1 MRLSSSWV
9 FAAGAAASTSMITL
23 PTTFGFQ
30 QQQQQQQRQLRQ
42 RAPSS
47 SSSSSMR
54 VSATMYESATS
65 TTSDEASTTTMT
77 YADVNSLAFRALQR
91 ECKSLGLSAVGTT
104 AALRG
109 RLLGHYGL
117 ERVVEAADVATLAAT
132 AAEIEVS
139 LSLRRRLER

>member
-9 FAAGAAASTSMITL
+9 FAAAAASTSTITL
-23 PTTFGFQ
+23 PTTSGFQ
-30 QQQQQQQRQLRQ
+30 QQQRQRQQRQ
-42 RAPSS
+42 RAPPPSS

-54 VSATMYESATS
+54 VSATMNEAATS
-65 TTSDEASTTTMT
+65 TTSDEASTTTTAMT

-109 RLLGHYGL
+109 RLLGHHGL
-117 ERVVEAADVATLAAT
+117 ERVAGAVDVATLAAT

-139 LSLRRRLER
+139 LRFFR